1 MGKERENFPIADYKG
16 IEIKTNTELHGR
28 PFITLFSATP
38 DGKHIFQTQI
48 LLKKYGTK
56 YDDFPMF
63 NKFYVRLSATTFTK
77 TNNFYMKIK
86 INYKEKRIILEVY
99 DKYLNLIDND
109 CFWDF
114 DTIEKRLSNK
124 IKYLAYVTAK
134 RKYENHKVYFFY
146 KDIKFY
152 ELKGL
157 DEFLN
162 LIEKGVIKI
171 CFKVGVYKKGRKLGN
186 IYDDGTG
193 FEISKKDLSKLYKR
207 INY

>member
-1 MGKERENFPIADYKG
+1 MTVFGILTQQKKG
-16 IEIKTNTELHGR
+16 Y
-28 PFITLFSATP
+28 
-38 DGKHIFQTQI
+38 Q
-48 LLKKYGTK
+48 
-56 YDDFPMF
+56 
-63 NKFYVRLSATTFTK
+63 
-77 TNNFYMKIK
+77 
-86 INYKEKRIILEVY
+86 
-99 DKYLNLIDND
+99 
-109 CFWDF
+109 
-114 DTIEKRLSNK
+114 

-186 IYDDGTG
+186 IYDHGTG

-207 INY
+207 INYQYNNDIRCQGVAQKKR